1 MRIGLLARSDHRGLG
16 LQSVEFFRHMNPDRT
31 VVIDMGHL
39 SPYENHPEDFPG
51 AHMVTY
57 RSSVERL
64 PDPVRAMIRDV
75 DVVWA
80 AETLYW
86 DELVPYA
93 RHHKTKTVVT
103 ANFEFHRWLADP
115 HLMRPDLFL
124 APSAWHLEAWPDPT
138 THLPFPVARDRLPF
152 RARTEAKTF
161 LHIAG
166 HRAMQDRAGTRLVL
180 MAAKYVRSDVRIV
193 IRTQTPMP
201 AYKQMW
207 NVEVIGGDV
216 DNYWDLYERGDVLLH
231 PRRYGGLS
239 LPLNEAQSLGMPV
252 IALGRE
258 PEWGILPPE
267 SFIPARRARDMKVVS
282 GHCGWYDA
290 DPRHLAAKIDE
301 LAGDD
306 ALVARLSK
314 EADEY
319 AESISWERLGP
330 AYREA
335 FRSIGA

>member
-16 LQSVEFFRHMNPDRT
+16 IQSVEFFRNMDPHRT
-31 VVIDMGHL
+31 VIVDMGHL

-51 AHMVTY
+51 ARMVTY
-57 RSSVERL
+57 RSSLEPL
-64 PDPVRAMIRDV
+64 PDPVKAMVRDV

-93 RHHKTKTVVT
+93 KKHRTKTVVT
-103 ANFEFHRWLADP
+103 ANFEFHRWLATPDLP
-115 HLMRPDLFL
+115 KPDLFL
-124 APSAWHLEAWPDPT
+124 APSTWHLEEWPAGT
-138 THLPFPVARDRLPF
+138 KHLPFPVARDRFPF
-152 RARTEAKTF
+152 RLRTEARTF

-180 MAAKYVRSDVRIV
+180 MASRYVRSDVRIV
-193 IRTQTPMP
+193 IRSQTSMP
-201 AYKQMW
+201 AYRNLRRLDVRQ
-207 NVEVIGGDV
+207 GDIE
-216 DNYWDLYERGDVLLH
+216 DYRDLYSEGDVLLH

-252 IALGRE
+252 IALDRH
-258 PEWGILPPE
+258 PERGILPPE
-267 SFIPARRARDMKVVS
+267 SFIRARRARDMKVVS
-282 GHCGWYDA
+282 GQCGWYDA

-301 LAGDD
+301 LARDD
-306 ALVARLSK
+306 ALVTRMSK

-319 AESISWERLGP
+319 ADSISWDRL
-330 AYREA
+330 AIVYREA